1 MYQTYVDGW
10 RNMPP
15 YFIAT
20 NTLSPSLSTTPGSD
34 GSNLSA
40 IIGGAVGG
48 ICLLLLIDTILCLIW
63 LKKQSDGEDDYILVL
78 LMLV

>member
-1 MYQTYVDGW
+1 MYQPYVDCW
-10 RNMPP
+10 RCMPP

-20 NTLSPSLSTTPGSD
+20 TLSTTPGSD

-78 LMLV
+78 HMLV